1 MSFFNKTKILVVE
14 DEPDIAD
21 SLKARLALE
30 NYDVVLAKDG
40 KEGVEKARS
49 EKPQLIILDVMLPLI
64 NGFDVCKILKGEQA
78 TKGIPIIILTAL
90 PRVED
95 AEQALASGADDYL
108 GKPYSNDRLM
118 QKVRKFLPKK

>member
-1 MSFFNKTKILVVE
+1 MVE

-78 TKGIPIIILTAL
+78 TKGIPIIILTAH